1 MTHTKDFYHLLL
13 TYALIEIRAAET
25 PEEKARIRKIADM
38 LHNVGA
44 ALCFPW
50 TEERDEDIYSYIQM
64 KAEVHGL
71 LDHDDVRP
79 LGQVERDLA
88 QGLVAVGRVHLI
100 AAAVAELR
108 RRFGRVAERAVEAG
122 GVLGRVAHDGQP
134 GKAGGIEAAANGADH

>member
-44 ALCFPW
+44 ALCLPW
-50 TEERDEDIYSYIQM
+50 TEERDEDIYSYIQT

-71 LDHDDVRP
+71 QDM
-79 LGQVERDLA
+79 
-88 QGLVAVGRVHLI
+88 
-100 AAAVAELR
+100 
-108 RRFGRVAERAVEAG
+108 
-122 GVLGRVAHDGQP
+122 LGRWER
-134 GKAGGIEAAANGADH
+134 GILGRLAEATPANGLETPVTSTTAPHPSQST

>member
-71 LDHDDVRP
+71 QDM
-79 LGQVERDLA
+79 LGHWERSILSRLA
-88 QGLVAVGRVHLI
+88 
-100 AAAVAELR
+100 E
-108 RRFGRVAERAVEAG
+108 
-122 GVLGRVAHDGQP
+122 P
-134 GKAGGIEAAANGADH
+134 TPANGPQSPVTSTTGPHPSQST